1 MREVYLD
8 HAATTPVHPEVA
20 ELIQEYLVR
29 TYGNPSSLHR
39 FGRRARAALE
49 EAREQV
55 AEALGAEPEEIV
67 FTSGGTE
74 ADNLA
79 IRGAALAHGRPGHI
93 ITTRVEH
100 HAVLHTCEALEETG
114 FEVTYLPVD
123 RHGRIAPEQVAEA
136 IRPDT
141 VLVTVMLANNEV
153 GTVQPLAAVGEIC
166 RERGVLLHSDAV
178 QALGQLPIDVG
189 QLGVD
194 LLSVSGH
201 KIYGPKGIGALY
213 VRRGVRLSP
222 LMYGGGHERRRR
234 PGTENVPGIVG
245 LGKACE
251 LAVREL
257 AARARTMREMRDRLV
272 EGIQARIAEVVLN
285 GHPTERLPNNANLC
299 FRYVEGESI
308 LLGLDSK
315 GIAASSGSAC
325 TSGALEPSH
334 VLMAMGLSHE
344 LAQGSVRFSV
354 GRLTRAEDID
364 YVLEVLPPIV
374 ERLRNMSPLYAERGR
389 ARQAGSPPGEG

>member
-1 MREVYLD
+1 
-8 HAATTPVHPEVA
+8 
-20 ELIQEYLVR
+20 
-29 TYGNPSSLHR
+29 
-39 FGRRARAALE
+39 
-49 EAREQV
+49 
-55 AEALGAEPEEIV
+55 
-67 FTSGGTE
+67 
-74 ADNLA
+74 
-79 IRGAALAHGRPGHI
+79 
-93 ITTRVEH
+93 
-100 HAVLHTCEALEETG
+100 
-114 FEVTYLPVD
+114 
-123 RHGRIAPEQVAEA
+123 
-136 IRPDT
+136 
-141 VLVTVMLANNEV
+141 
-153 GTVQPLAAVGEIC
+153 
-166 RERGVLLHSDAV
+166 
-178 QALGQLPIDVG
+178 
-189 QLGVD
+189 
-194 LLSVSGH
+194 
-201 KIYGPKGIGALY
+201 
-213 VRRGVRLSP
+213 
-222 LMYGGGHERRRR
+222 MYGGGHERRRR